1 MIQEIL
7 NEKKIIPGEEKS
19 LENDKFEKNMNE
31 LLVEV

>member
-1 MIQEIL
+1 MK
-7 NEKKIIPGEEKS
+7 KKIIPGEEKS